1 MSELNIATRRPQ
13 DTDTERMLLARLL
26 AAQAVKTT
34 GTALASAARTTTTQ
48 SADIDTTGF
57 RGIVVFFNVT
67 VASGTGGLTL
77 RLRGRDSVT
86 SLYAALTQ
94 DSTARTA
101 TGFWTMSVGL
111 GVSAPSGATLTG
123 SLTGLPLP
131 DTIRLEVAHGDAS
144 SYTYSV
150 GYCLVP

>member
-1 MSELNIATRRPQ
+1 MSDLAITTRRPQ
-13 DTDTERMLLARLL
+13 DTDTERLLLARLL

-57 RGIVVFFNVT
+57 RGIVVFLNVT
-67 VASGTGGLTL
+67 AASGTGGLTM
-77 RLRGRDSVT
+77 RVRGRDPVSTNFVALASVGSAVTAIGITALQFGGGGAVT
-86 SLYAALTQ
+86 SAGV
-94 DSTARTA
+94 
-101 TGFWTMSVGL
+101 TGGAMGGL
-111 GVSAPSGATLTG
+111 
-123 SLTGLPLP
+123 LP
-131 DTIRLEVAHGDAS
+131 DIIRIEVAHGDAS

>member
-1 MSELNIATRRPQ
+1 MSDLAIPTRRPQ

-57 RGIVVFFNVT
+57 RGIVVFLNVT
-67 VASGTGGLTL
+67 AASGTGGLTM
-77 RLRGRDSVT
+77 RVRGRDPVSLSFANLVSDGSAITAVSIRSLQFGGGGGASSAT
-86 SLYAALTQ
+86 S
-94 DSTARTA
+94 
-101 TGFWTMSVGL
+101 GGGL
-111 GVSAPSGATLTG
+111 LG
-123 SLTGLPLP
+123 GLLP
-131 DTIRLEVAHGDAS
+131 DTIRIEVSHGDAS